1 MAGSLLP
8 HALAGAFIS
17 RSNSKLD
24 DMQTRDSASIASAL
38 PVSVASSNRDQW
50 AWLDAIGRSLNCGFL
65 LVDPQGTPGPLIGAV
80 SVVEPLRL
88 LTTRNDPALAA
99 AIRTAFASDRPHHE
113 TLSGLSVVCRRLTV
127 FGQTAGALVIGSQ
140 DGSPNHPRRGSGGR
154 EAGHF
159 ARHDVADDLLAT
171 IEPWLTAAA
180 EAHLGQRAPDDTEEA
195 FDRIASLH
203 RLLHDGLEGGE
214 EREVLTAFA
223 EALFAWDGIEAVG
236 YVEDVQ
242 GEWRRAMSPPA
253 TALPKMLDREL
264 GQLLRSKQTTRL
276 FADELVRLGFSSD
289 RQVAVIPLGETT
301 PEPWIL
307 VFAEGYRSLNLQRLT
322 LYADLFREALARL
335 SNIVETRA
343 AWAILQTLLG
353 AGDRIEPTIDA
364 ALRDFS
370 RVVDGV
376 SVSLIVTNATGTT
389 LLVAG
394 DRESVAAVRPFDR
407 GNRLVSTTHLA
418 DHGTMQLAVRRA
430 RGQSFTRREQH
441 LVDRAAAIFSAWLPG
456 ALKKPVEKPGATAA
470 ARGFEEVL
478 DRAATQ
484 IARDGLDVSLIVIV
498 VPENEAKLALLQS
511 WVTEIRA
518 RLRGSDLAGA
528 ISDREI
534 GVLLSGTSHTDGPIV
549 CARLGRS
556 LGFEKYEPPTPM
568 GFASRPAGSPDEGSI
583 VGVARRNINGNGRKH
598 KPTAKRSVT

>member
-1 MAGSLLP
+1 
-8 HALAGAFIS
+8 
-17 RSNSKLD
+17 
-24 DMQTRDSASIASAL
+24 MQTRDSAPIAAAL

-65 LVDPQGTPGPLIGAV
+65 LVDPQGAPGPLLGALN
-80 SVVEPLRL
+80 VVEPLRL
-88 LTTRNDPALAA
+88 LTTRNDPALVGVIRAA
-99 AIRTAFASDRPHHE
+99 FGTDRPHRE
-113 TLSGLSVVCRRLTV
+113 TLGGLSAVCRRLTV
-127 FGQTAGALVIGSQ
+127 LGQTAGALIIASRAEG
-140 DGSPNHPRRGSGGR
+140 PAK
-154 EAGHF
+154 AGHYV
-159 ARHDVADDLLAT
+159 RDIDS
-171 IEPWLTAAA
+171 IESWLTAAA
-180 EAHLGQRAPDDTEEA
+180 EAHLGQKAADETEEA

-214 EREVLTAFA
+214 ERDVLTAFA

-253 TALPKMLDREL
+253 TALPQALDKEV
-264 GQLLRSKQTTRL
+264 GELLRSKQTPRL

-289 RQVAVIPLGETT
+289 RQVAAIPLGDTT

-307 VFAEGYRSLNLQRLT
+307 LFAEGYRALNLQRLT

-407 GNRLVSTTHLA
+407 GNRLVSTAHLA

-456 ALKKPVEKPGATAA
+456 ALKQPVEKPGATAA

-498 VPENEAKLALLQS
+498 IPESDSTLALLQS

-534 GVLLSGTSHTDGPIV
+534 GVLLSGTSQTDVPIV

-556 LGFEKYEPPTPM
+556 LGFEKYEPPMPL
-568 GFASRPAGSPDEGSI
+568 GFASRPAGSPDEASI

-598 KPTAKRSVT
+598 KSTAKRSVT